1 MIEPRELVLLT
12 KAQQVLAEAN
22 SLDEVKQFR
31 DKAAA
36 VRAYAQKARLGKHLL
51 MDAAALR
58 IRAERRLGQIL
69 KETNLADSA
78 PGNQYTD
85 AANRTAT
92 AAVLLKDLGITKNE
106 SARSQRIAEI
116 ADEPFEEYL
125 AICAQIE
132 REPTFAG
139 LLRLLRP
146 HQNPPAQPHSRER
159 NSETLPD
166 GTELSIIGSDYTTV
180 LSVPPW
186 PGLVEPGTPS
196 LTTDILCNLPV
207 AQICARQAHLYVWTN
222 SRYLID
228 ALDVMDAWGFAYH
241 ASFVVVHEQ
250 PASGSPWGDTH
261 HFLLAGVRGDLRFRK
276 TVERSW
282 LASPNLVGGRIPNDL
297 TALIEAVSPGPYLLL
312 FANQD
317 MLGDDWTHCSLSSD
331 T

>member
-1 MIEPRELVLLT
+1 MVEPRELVLLT
-12 KAQQVLAEAN
+12 KAQQVLAQAS

-58 IRAERRLGQIL
+58 IRAERRLGQML

-85 AANRTAT
+85 AANRTPT
-92 AAVLLKDLGITKNE
+92 AAVLLKELGITKNE

-116 ADEPFEEYL
+116 ADEHFEQYL
-125 AICAQIE
+125 AVCAQTE

-146 HQNPPAQPHSRER
+146 HQGPPAQLHCQER

-180 LSVPPW
+180 LSIPPW
-186 PGLVEPGTPS
+186 PGLVEPGTPA

-207 AQICARQAHLYVWTN
+207 VQSFAQQAHLYVWTN
-222 SRYLID
+222 SRYLLD

-241 ASFVVVHEQ
+241 TSFVVVHDQ
-250 PASGSPWGDTH
+250 AVPGSPWGNTH

-276 TVERSW
+276 NADRSW
-282 LASPNLVGGRIPNDL
+282 LACPSPVGGRVPNDI
-297 TALIEAVSPGPYLLL
+297 TALIEAASPGPYLLL

-317 MLGDDWTHCSLSSD
+317 MLGDDWTHCPLSSN